1 MCKIEV
7 YRVCLV
13 IIYLK
18 MRKIVIIYFYCILK
32 VCKKTLNIP
41 LNIYPHNT
49 VHNNLR
55 YIARLYTLLYILIN
69 AIKN

>member
-13 IIYLK
+13 IILKCIKLWLYIFTVYLK
-18 MRKIVIIYFYCILK
+18 CAK
-32 VCKKTLNIP
+32 NNSIP

-49 VHNNLR
+49 LHNNLK
-55 YIARLYTLLYILIN
+55 YIVQSYTLLNTIN
-69 AIKN
+69 T

>member
-32 VCKKTLNIP
+32 VCKKTSIP

-49 VHNNLR
+49 LHNNLR
-55 YIARLYTLLYILIN
+55 YIAQLYTLLYILIN
-69 AIKN
+69 AIKI